1 MNASGTRLTNVR
13 PTITAAIIT
22 LNEERNLAEL
32 LPRLD
37 WVDEVLIVD
46 GGSSDATVAFARSRG
61 CRVFERRFDGFARQR
76 NHAIRL
82 AAGDWILSLD
92 ADERPSPLLAGEIAE
107 RTRRPRHAAYRLP
120 IRSTILG
127 SRLRR
132 SGTQDDR
139 PVRLFRAGAARW
151 IGDVH
156 ERLVADGRVGTLR
169 GWLWHDTQATL
180 DVFLAKMHRYT
191 TLEARRRVAAGR
203 APRALDPWL
212 TPPREI
218 FRRLI
223 YKQGLF
229 DGPAGWKFC
238 LLSGLYEWVLADRH
252 RRLWREAQVAQGIL
266 QKETMVS
273 NRVSPVACDGFGK
286 RLNYR

>member
-1 MNASGTRLTNVR
+1 MNAR

-32 LPRLD
+32 LPLLD
-37 WVDEVLIVD
+37 WVDEVLIID
-46 GGSSDATVAFARSRG
+46 GGSSDATVAVARSHG
-61 CRVFERRFDGFARQR
+61 CRVVERRFDGFARQR
-76 NHAIRL
+76 NHAIQL
-82 AAGDWILSLD
+82 AIGDWILSLD
-92 ADERPSPLLAGEIAE
+92 ADERPSPLLAGEIVE
-107 RTRRPRHAAYRLP
+107 RTRCPRHAAYRLP

-127 SRLRR
+127 SRLRH

-139 PVRLFRAGAARW
+139 PVRLFRAVAARW
-151 IGDVH
+151 AGDVH
-156 ERLVADGRVGTLR
+156 ERLVVDGRVGTLR
-169 GWLWHDTQATL
+169 GWLSHDTQATL
-180 DVFLAKMHRYT
+180 DVFLTKMHRYT

-203 APRALDPWL
+203 APRVLDPWL
-212 TPPREI
+212 APPREI

-252 RRLWREAQVAQGIL
+252 RRFWHEAQV
-266 QKETMVS
+266 E
-273 NRVSPVACDGFGK
+273 
-286 RLNYR
+286 

>member
-1 MNASGTRLTNVR
+1 MNTS

-32 LPRLD
+32 LPRLG

-61 CRVFERRFDGFARQR
+61 CRVVERPFDGFARQR
-76 NHAIRL
+76 NRAIRL

-107 RTRRPRHAAYRLP
+107 RMRCTRHAAYRLP

-127 SRLRR
+127 SCLRR

-139 PVRLFRAGAARW
+139 PIRLFRAGAARW
-151 IGDVH
+151 AGDVH

-169 GWLWHDTQATL
+169 GWLSHDTQATL

-191 TLEARRRVAAGR
+191 TLEARRRVAAGL
-203 APRALDPWL
+203 APRVLDPWL

-238 LLSGLYEWVLADRH
+238 LLSGLYEWVLADLH
-252 RRLWREAQVAQGIL
+252 RRFWRESQV
-266 QKETMVS
+266 EEH
-273 NRVSPVACDGFGK
+273 
-286 RLNYR
+286 